1 VSPDCRHCGQAAHL
15 TEKRDPTWWA
25 CRNEECVTM
34 AFIDDD
40 APLTEDPRNP
50 QAGLNG
56 FEGEST

>member
-1 VSPDCRHCGQAAHL
+1 
-15 TEKRDPTWWA
+15 
-25 CRNEECVTM
+25 M